1 MADAQKTIELIFQG
15 VDKTGAATAAAAKN
29 RESFGGSL

>member
-15 VDKTGAATAAAAKN
+15 VDKTGAATAAATQLAMV
-29 RESFGGSL
+29 R